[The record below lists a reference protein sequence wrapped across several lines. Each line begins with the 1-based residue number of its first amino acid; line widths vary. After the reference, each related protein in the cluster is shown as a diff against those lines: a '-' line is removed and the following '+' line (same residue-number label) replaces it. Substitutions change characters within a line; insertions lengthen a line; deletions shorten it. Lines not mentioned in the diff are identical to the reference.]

1 MRGHEQDRPTHQ
13 AIRPAPPPA
22 AGGPPNRAAKKAK
35 PKRKIARQAT
45 SAVARI
51 GLPPQPGDPLLAFTP
66 VPHKAARRN
75 SITAGRQRAFIAHLA
90 ATGIVTQA
98 AMHIGASMEALYKLR
113 NRPGAEEFSAAWDAA
128 GERGVQRLEDCALA
142 RAIDGVPEWKTDRD
156 GGLITYGVKHNEA
169 LVMFFLRNRR
179 PERYSEHIR
188 PGHPVYERIRRE
200 VEAGQPAAAA
210 QDRKAP
216 CEGET
221 DTRECA
227 LSRHFADR
235 LAQGGPDGTA
245 AVAEDGEAPAQLF
258 LDKAGTKADLVRSRG
273 RGANSRSRDS
283 RQGETK

>member
-1 MRGHEQDRPTHQ
+1 M
-13 AIRPAPPPA
+13 
-22 AGGPPNRAAKKAK
+22 
-35 PKRKIARQAT
+35 
-45 SAVARI
+45 ARI

-113 NRPGAEEFSAAWDAA
+113 NRPGADEFSAAWDAA
-128 GERGVQRLEDCALA
+128 VERGVQRLEDCALA

-200 VEAGQPAAAA
+200 VEAGLPAAAA
-210 QDRKAP
+210 EDREAA

-221 DTRECA
+221 DRRECA

-235 LAQGGPDGTA
+235 LAQVGPDGTA
-245 AVAEDGEAPAQLF
+245 AVAQDAEAPAQLF
-258 LDKAGTKADLVRSRG
+258 LDKSGTKADFVRSRG

>member
-1 MRGHEQDRPTHQ
+1 MFALRTLLVDDEPLAIDRLQVICAKLPQVEVVGT
-13 AIRPAPPPA
+13 ANDGE
-22 AGGPPNRAAKKAK
+22 AGLSL
-35 PKRKIARQAT
+35 I
-45 SAVARI
+45 
-51 GLPPQPGDPLLAFTP
+51 
-66 VPHKAARRN
+66 
-75 SITAGRQRAFIAHLA
+75 
-90 ATGIVTQA
+90 
-98 AMHIGASMEALYKLR
+98 EALKPDLLLLDMTM
-113 NRPGAEEFSAAWDAA
+113 PGMD
-128 GERGVQRLEDCALA
+128 GLALA

-188 PGHPVYERIRRE
+188 PGLPVYERIRRE
-200 VEAGQPAAAA
+200 VEAGLPPTLAEDREAA
-210 QDRKAP
+210 

-221 DTRECA
+221 DSRECA

-235 LAQGGPDGTA
+235 LAQVGPDGTA
-245 AVAEDGEAPAQLF
+245 VVAGDGEAPAQLF

>member
-1 MRGHEQDRPTHQ
+1 MSKIDRPTKPS
-13 AIRPAPPPA
+13 ALPPPPA
-22 AGGPPNRAAKKAK
+22 AQGSPTQAAKKAK

-128 GERGVQRLEDCALA
+128 VERGVQRLEDCALA

-200 VEAGQPAAAA
+200 VEAGLPPTLAEDREAA
-210 QDRKAP
+210 
-216 CEGET
+216 CEGEN
-221 DTRECA
+221 DSRECA

-235 LAQGGPDGTA
+235 LAQGGPAETA
-245 AVAEDGEAPAQLF
+245 AVAEDGKAPAQLF